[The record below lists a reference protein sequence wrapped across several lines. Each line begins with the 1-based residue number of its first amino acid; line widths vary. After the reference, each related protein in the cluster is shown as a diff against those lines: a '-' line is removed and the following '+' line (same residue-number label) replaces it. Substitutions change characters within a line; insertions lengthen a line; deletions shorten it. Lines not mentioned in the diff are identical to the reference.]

1 MKSQNKIWFSILFL
15 AATFTG
21 YSNSWAVQVQTQPGA
36 YDLDAIMRVM
46 TVITLIFIAFIL
58 WLAVIYSE
66 KNDNEG
72 RLFKNPLIAFKKY
85 LMRATPIEKE
95 AEILLDHDYDGIH
108 ELDNKIPPW
117 FSFLFYGT
125 IIWGVIYMLV
135 FHVFGSGQI
144 SANEY
149 NQEMQ
154 QAAFERQL
162 LIKSGAFINE
172 ATVTQ
177 LTDPATLSEGK
188 EIFQKNCV
196 TCHGQNAQG
205 VVGPNLTDDYW
216 INGGGIKN
224 IFRIITNGVPAK
236 GMISWQTQLDP
247 KKIQTVASY
256 VMSLHG
262 TNPPNAKPPQ
272 GEKWEESNTDS
283 ANAQK

>member
-1 MKSQNKIWFSILFL
+1 MKLKNKILFSILFL
-15 AATFTG
+15 AAMIVG
-21 YSNSWAVQVQTQPGA
+21 YSNLLAAQTSG

-46 TVITLIFIAFIL
+46 TLITLLFIAFII
-58 WLAVIYSE
+58 WLAVVYSE
-66 KNDNEG
+66 KNDIEG

-85 LMRATPIEKE
+85 LMRATPVERE
-95 AEILLDHDYDGIH
+95 ADILLNHNYDGIR
-108 ELDNKIPPW
+108 ELDNRVPPW

-125 IIWGVIYMLV
+125 IVWGIIYMLV
-135 FHVFGSGQI
+135 FHVFGNGQVQ
-144 SANEY
+144 STEY

-154 QAAFERQL
+154 QTAFERQL

-172 ATVTQ
+172 TTVTQ
-177 LTDPATLSEGK
+177 LTDAASLSEGK

-216 INGGGIKN
+216 IHGGGIKN
-224 IFRIITNGVPAK
+224 IFTTIKNGVPAM

-247 KKIQTVASY
+247 KKIQAVASY
-256 VMSLHG
+256 VISLQG

-272 GEKWEESNTDS
+272 GQKWEEPKANS
-283 ANAQK
+283 ANVQK